1 MKISTLLTAVIITA
15 ITSTSAGELRPRRIF
30 RPASDPATPAA
41 GQAMEVDAAEVFRCG
56 DQCHLITGHEATI
69 QGAVSEAMAP
79 PANDGDKFYVSIV
92 RQPNDPACERLL
104 DDWATDSNLRSLAMP
119 GDLRSWSHCTV
130 YTAGDESQ
138 DWRFSAIEITGY
150 PTVLITPP
158 RSGIYGD
165 AATVIYQAD
174 GYDGDG
180 RAMAAD
186 MSAAIRRYV
195 GLYAAHQGLQAE
207 AEAPPPPWDT
217 PAEDGERRR
226 PQLERIPRIPP
237 AERPGFR
244 LIPWSLIFTGLTG
257 FSLPV
262 LVGAGI
268 WLLARIR
275 AARKA
280 AGSEMILS
288 DDQMARLV
296 ALLETIGAD
305 EDENKPERRP
315 PGRPRKKRRAT
326 S

>member
-1 MKISTLLTAVIITA
+1 MKNNTLLVAVIITL
-15 ITSTSAGELRPRRIF
+15 ITTTAAAELRPRRIF
-30 RPASDPATPAA
+30 RPAADAATPAA
-41 GQAMEVDAAEVFRCG
+41 GQVMEVDAAEVFRCG

-69 QGAVSEAMAP
+69 QGVVSEAMAP
-79 PANDGDKFYVSIV
+79 PANDADKFYVSII

-104 DDWATDSNLRSLAMP
+104 DDWVTDPSLRSLAIP

-138 DWRFSAIEITGY
+138 DWRFSDIQISGY

-174 GYDGDG
+174 GYDGNG
-180 RAMAAD
+180 QAMAED
-186 MSAAIRRYV
+186 MSSAIRRYV
-195 GLYAAHQGLQAE
+195 GMYAAHQGLQAE
-207 AEAPPPPWDT
+207 AEASPPPWDT

-237 AERPGFR
+237 AERPGLR

-262 LVGAGI
+262 LVGAGS
-268 WLLARIR
+268 WSLRELR

-280 AGSEMILS
+280 AG
-288 DDQMARLV
+288 
-296 ALLETIGAD
+296 
-305 EDENKPERRP
+305 
-315 PGRPRKKRRAT
+315 
-326 S
+326 